1 MVVSKT
7 PNTLALGLFE
17 MVKVKDI
24 RVLKKQVN
32 MCAFADLQVCFA
44 FCHVRTSL
52 YYIYITLLSKA
63 KVQ

>member
-7 PNTLALGLFE
+7 PNTSALGLFE

-32 MCAFADLQVCFA
+32 MCAFADLQVCFP

-52 YYIYITLLSKA
+52 YYIYITLLSKT